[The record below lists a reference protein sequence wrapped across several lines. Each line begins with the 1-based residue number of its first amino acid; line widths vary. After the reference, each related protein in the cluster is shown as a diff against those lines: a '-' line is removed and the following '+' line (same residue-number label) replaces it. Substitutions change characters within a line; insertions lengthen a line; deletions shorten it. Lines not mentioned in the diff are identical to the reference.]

1 MIAVLTIAYAGLFI
15 ASAVTDVLYL
25 RIPNAFVA
33 ALIAAF
39 AIGCVVAPPKSL
51 LIGHIAPAVVVFAL
65 TAGLFF
71 FGKLGGGDVKLLTAA
86 VLWMGMAKLGPFLIA
101 LAIYGVIAIVV
112 FAGLRTQVAAAIA
125 WTGAKLGRSIPTPV
139 SLETGRSIPYGVVI
153 AAAALSVGP
162 GLLGGVK

>member
-1 MIAVLTIAYAGLFI
+1 VIAALTIVYAGLFI

-25 RIPNAFVA
+25 RIPNAFVV

-39 AIGCVVAPPKSL
+39 AIACVVAPPKSL
-51 LIGHIAPAVVVFAL
+51 VMGHVAPAAVVFAL

-71 FGKLGGGDVKLLTAA
+71 FGKLGGGDVKLLTGA
-86 VLWMGMAKLGPFLIA
+86 VLWTGMAKLGPFLIA
-101 LAIYGVIAIVV
+101 LAIFGVIAIVV
-112 FAGLRTQVAAAIA
+112 FTVLRTQVAAALA
-125 WTGAKLGRSIPTPV
+125 WTGAKLGRPIPTPV
-139 SLETGRSIPYGVVI
+139 SLETGKSIPYGVVI